1 MARPM
6 GARIL
11 IVDDSPTIRKVV
23 ASILERHDYET
34 LGATDGLHAMQVLA
48 AEQRKPDLMLVDFV
62 MPKMNGYQL
71 CMSVRAKAEYAD
83 VPVVLMSAKG
93 DRIRGKFVQQ
103 TGALDAITKPF
114 DARGL
119 VAVIES
125 ALKKKEEAK
134 SRAADDDDDAPSR
147 DSLGD
152 AT

>member
-1 MARPM
+1 M

-23 ASILERHDYET
+23 SSILKRHDYET
-34 LGATDGLHAMQVLA
+34 LDAEDGVHALQVLA
-48 AEQRKPDLMLVDFV
+48 AAEQKPDLMLVDFV

-71 CMSVRAKAEYAD
+71 CMSVREKEEFAG

-114 DARGL
+114 DA
-119 VAVIES
+119 S
-125 ALKKKEEAK
+125 
-134 SRAADDDDDAPSR
+134 
-147 DSLGD
+147 
-152 AT
+152 